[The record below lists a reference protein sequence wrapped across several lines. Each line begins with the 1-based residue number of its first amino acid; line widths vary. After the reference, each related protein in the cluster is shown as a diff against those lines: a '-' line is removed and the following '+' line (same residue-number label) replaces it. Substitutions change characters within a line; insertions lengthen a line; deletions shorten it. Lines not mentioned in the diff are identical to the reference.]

1 MENFSRY
8 LDGQSVIDIWGATA
22 KLDSI
27 ADPTPEDLESEEF
40 KKFLDLVLRDALGE
54 DYKQVG

>member
-8 LDGQSVIDIWGATA
+8 LDGQSVIDIWGANTR
-22 KLDSI
+22 LDSI

-40 KKFLDLVLRDALGE
+40 KYFLDLVLRDALGE

>member
-1 MENFSRY
+1 MENISRY

-27 ADPTPEDLESEEF
+27 ADPTPEDLETKEF
-40 KKFLDLVLRDALGE
+40 KDFLDLVLRDALGE